1 MGGRRRA
8 KSETLDHV
16 LSTLY
21 SQTPYASPHAD
32 RGNRPE
38 AALSAKAG
46 QLDAAAGDTI
56 LREGETGREMYIVE
70 QGRVEVVSGPP
81 GSERQ
86 LGVLEA
92 GDFFGEMAILDDQ
105 PRGATVRALTAC
117 RLLRIDEAT
126 FDRMLR
132 EYPEISVRMLRKLS
146 ARLRQASANPEIVR
160 PPSEPPAE
168 SKPDSAAAS
177 PEPEAPRPAARPG
190 SPAAPA
196 PADAGGALVAVQSG
210 VRFALPSKDEIKV
223 GRFDAV
229 TGVHPD
235 VDLTSVDTNK
245 LTSRR
250 HARLVRDGGKFLL
263 SEEIGTPNG
272 TFVNGTR
279 LETGVPVSLSPGD
292 RVHFGDI
299 EMVFQAG

>member
-1 MGGRRRA
+1 M
-8 KSETLDHV
+8 
-16 LSTLY
+16 
-21 SQTPYASPHAD
+21 TPEKPGAF
-32 RGNRPE
+32 
-38 AALSAKAG
+38 
-46 QLDAAAGDTI
+46 DAAAGETI
-56 LREGETGREMYIVE
+56 LREGDTGREMYIVE
-70 QGRVEVVSGPP
+70 QGRVEVVHGAP
-81 GSERQ
+81 GSERP

-132 EYPEISVRMLRKLS
+132 EYPEIAVRMLRKLS

-160 PPSEPPAE
+160 PAAEDAPPAAKE
-168 SKPDSAAAS
+168 SAPAAAPVPAAAQKRES
-177 PEPEAPRPAARPG
+177 REASAPARPPEAPA
-190 SPAAPA
+190 AAPA
-196 PADAGGALVAVQSG
+196 REALLAVASGTRFELPA
-210 VRFALPSKDEIKV
+210 KDEIKV

-235 VDLTSVDTNK
+235 IDLTSVDTSK

-250 HARLVRDGGKFLL
+250 HARIVRDAGKFLL

-272 TFVNGTR
+272 TFLNGTR
-279 LETGVPVSLSPGD
+279 LETGVPVALRAGD
-292 RVHFGDI
+292 RVHFGDV

>member
-1 MGGRRRA
+1 M
-8 KSETLDHV
+8 
-16 LSTLY
+16 
-21 SQTPYASPHAD
+21 TPEKPGAF
-32 RGNRPE
+32 
-38 AALSAKAG
+38 
-46 QLDAAAGDTI
+46 DAAAGETI
-56 LREGETGREMYIVE
+56 LREGDTGREMYIVE
-70 QGRVEVVSGPP
+70 QGRVEVVHGAP

-132 EYPEISVRMLRKLS
+132 EYPEIAVRMLRKLS

-160 PPSEPPAE
+160 PVAEDAPPAVKESAPAAAAPVPAAPQKRE
-168 SKPDSAAAS
+168 SKEASA
-177 PEPEAPRPAARPG
+177 PVRPPEAPA
-190 SPAAPA
+190 AAPA
-196 PADAGGALVAVQSG
+196 REALLAVVSGTRFELPA
-210 VRFALPSKDEIKV
+210 KDEVKV

-235 VDLTSVDTNK
+235 IDLTSVDTSK

-250 HARLVRDGGKFLL
+250 HARIVRDAGKFLL

-272 TFVNGTR
+272 TFLNGTR
-279 LETGVPVSLSPGD
+279 LETGVPVALRAGD

>member
-1 MGGRRRA
+1 
-8 KSETLDHV
+8 
-16 LSTLY
+16 
-21 SQTPYASPHAD
+21 
-32 RGNRPE
+32 
-38 AALSAKAG
+38 
-46 QLDAAAGDTI
+46 
-56 LREGETGREMYIVE
+56 MYIVE

-132 EYPEISVRMLRKLS
+132 EYPEIAVRMLRKLS

-160 PPSEPPAE
+160 PPEPPAPE
-168 SKPDSAAAS
+168 SKPEAAAAAS
-177 PEPEAPRPAARPG
+177 SPPA
-190 SPAAPA
+190 PAAPA
-196 PADAGGALVAVQSG
+196 TASPAIAAPAAAPEAVALVAVQSG

-250 HARLVRDGGKFLL
+250 HARLVRDRGNFLL

-272 TFVNGTR
+272 TFVNETR
-279 LETGVPVSLSPGD
+279 LETGVPVTLAPGD
-292 RVHFGDI
+292 RVRFGDI

>member
-1 MGGRRRA
+1 M
-8 KSETLDHV
+8 
-16 LSTLY
+16 
-21 SQTPYASPHAD
+21 PHAN
-32 RGNRPE
+32 RGNLPE
-38 AALSAKAG
+38 GSLSSKAG

-117 RLLRIDEAT
+117 RFLRIDEAT

-132 EYPEISVRMLRKLS
+132 EYPEIAVRMLRKLS

-160 PPSEPPAE
+160 PPSAELPAPV
-168 SKPDSAAAS
+168 SKPDSPAASSPPAPLAAATTSPAPEAPAAAS
-177 PEPEAPRPAARPG
+177 APPG
-190 SPAAPA
+190 VSAPA
-196 PADAGGALVAVQSG
+196 PSDVGGVLVAVQSG
-210 VRFALPSKDEIKV
+210 MRFVLPSTDEIKV

-250 HARLVRDGGKFLL
+250 HARLVRDRGKFLL
-263 SEEIGTPNG
+263 NEEIGTPNG
-272 TFVNGTR
+272 TFVNETR
-279 LETGVPVSLSPGD
+279 LQTGVPVALSPGD
-292 RVHFGDI
+292 RVRFGDV
-299 EMVFQAG
+299 EMIFQAG

>member
-1 MGGRRRA
+1 
-8 KSETLDHV
+8 
-16 LSTLY
+16 
-21 SQTPYASPHAD
+21 
-32 RGNRPE
+32 
-38 AALSAKAG
+38 
-46 QLDAAAGDTI
+46 
-56 LREGETGREMYIVE
+56 MYIVE
-70 QGRVEVVSGPP
+70 QGRVEVVSGLP

-132 EYPEISVRMLRKLS
+132 EYPEIAVRMLRKLS

-168 SKPDSAAAS
+168 AKAEAAAANRPATPPAPAAAAS
-177 PEPEAPRPAARPG
+177 PALEAPTRAAPPG

-196 PADAGGALVAVQSG
+196 PPDAGGALVAVQSG
-210 VRFALPSKDEIKV
+210 VRFALPSKDEVTV

-235 VDLTSVDTNK
+235 VDLTSVDTNR

-250 HARLVRDGGKFLL
+250 HARLLRDRGKFLL

-279 LETGVPVSLSPGD
+279 LETGVPVALSPGD

>member
-1 MGGRRRA
+1 MT
-8 KSETLDHV
+8 SEK
-16 LSTLY
+16 
-21 SQTPYASPHAD
+21 PGAF
-32 RGNRPE
+32 
-38 AALSAKAG
+38 
-46 QLDAAAGDTI
+46 DAAAGETI
-56 LREGETGREMYIVE
+56 LREGDTGREMYIVE
-70 QGRVEVVSGPP
+70 QGRVEVVHGESGN
-81 GSERQ
+81 ERQ

-117 RLLRIDEAT
+117 RLLRIDAAT

-132 EYPEISVRMLRKLS
+132 EYPEIAVRMLRKLS

-160 PPSEPPAE
+160 PPAEEAAPPARE
-168 SKPDSAAAS
+168 PASAAA
-177 PEPEAPRPAARPG
+177 APVSATPLKTDPHAA
-190 SPAAPA
+190 SAPA
-196 PADAGGALVAVQSG
+196 PPAASTAPALEALLAVASGA
-210 VRFALPSKDEIKV
+210 RFELPAKDEIKV

-235 VDLTSVDTNK
+235 IDLTSVDTSK

-250 HARLVRDGGKFLL
+250 HARIVRDAGKFLL

-272 TFVNGTR
+272 TFLNGTR
-279 LETGVPVSLSPGD
+279 LETGVPVALRAGD
-292 RVHFGDI
+292 RVRFGDI